1 MRAFCPPKNTPE
13 KDIVMTPEYL
23 AKDIIR
29 HFNPTGIIL
38 DPSRGTG
45 AFYDNFPTLHDSLC
59 TKDWCELGENKDFLN
74 YNRKVD
80 WIITNPPWS
89 KMQLFLEHGMKISDN
104 IVYLTTINHYTT
116 KRRIREMRSYGFSVK
131 EIYCV
136 DTPKKPW
143 PQLGFQLAA
152 VHTQRGYTGGTIWSY
167 DSDMP
172 LINVS
177 QEIDTPLTRVL

>member
-23 AKDIIR
+23 AKEIIEY
-29 HFNPTGIIL
+29 FNPFGVIL

-45 AFYDNFPTLHDSLC
+45 AFYDNFPGENNE
-59 TKDWCELGENKDFLN
+59 WCELAEGKDFLTYSN
-74 YNRKVD
+74 KVD

-89 KMQLFLEHGMKISDN
+89 KMQEFLAHGMRIADN

-116 KRRIREMRSYGFSVK
+116 KKRIRDMRGAGFAIK
-131 EIYCV
+131 EIYNV
-136 DTPKKPW
+136 PTPMKAW

-152 VHTQRGYTGGTIWSY
+152 IHTQRGYTGDIKFSY
-167 DSDMP
+167 SP
-172 LINVS
+172 H
-177 QEIDTPLTRVL
+177 LT

>member
-13 KDIVMTPEYL
+13 KDLVMTPEYL

-29 HFNPTGIIL
+29 HFNPTGKIL
-38 DPSRGTG
+38 DPSRGAG
-45 AFYDNFPTLHDSLC
+45 AFYDNFDTDN
-59 TKDWCELGENKDFLN
+59 KDWFELGEGKDFIN
-74 YNRKVD
+74 YSEKVD

-89 KMQLFLEHGMKISDN
+89 KMQVFLEHGMKVADN

-116 KRRIREMRSYGFSVK
+116 KKRIRDMRNYNFAIK

-136 DTPKKPW
+136 STPSKPW

-152 VHTQRGYTGGTIWSY
+152 VHTQKGYEGGI
-167 DSDMP
+167 DMTYSVE
-172 LINVS
+172 LS
-177 QEIDTPLTRVL
+177 QPIL

>member
-13 KDIVMTPEYL
+13 KDIVMTPQYL

-152 VHTQRGYTGGTIWSY
+152 VHTQRGYTGGTVWSY

>member
-23 AKDIIR
+23 AKEIIEY
-29 HFNPTGIIL
+29 FNPFGVIL

-45 AFYDNFPTLHDSLC
+45 AFYDNFPGENNE
-59 TKDWCELGENKDFLN
+59 WCELAEQKDFLTFN
-74 YNRKVD
+74 KKVD

-89 KMQLFLEHGMKISDN
+89 KMQEFLAHGMRIADN

-116 KRRIREMRSYGFSVK
+116 KKRIRDMRGAGFAIK
-131 EIYCV
+131 EIYNV
-136 DTPKKPW
+136 PTPMKPW

-152 VHTQRGYTGGTIWSY
+152 VHTQRGYTGDIKFSY
-167 DSDMP
+167 SP
-172 LINVS
+172 H
-177 QEIDTPLTRVL
+177 LT

>member
-23 AKDIIR
+23 AKEIIEY
-29 HFNPTGIIL
+29 FNPFGVIL

-45 AFYDNFPTLHDSLC
+45 AFYDNFPGENNE
-59 TKDWCELGENKDFLN
+59 WCELAEQKDFLTFN
-74 YNRKVD
+74 KKVD

-89 KMQLFLEHGMKISDN
+89 KMQEFLAHGMRIADN

-116 KRRIREMRSYGFSVK
+116 KKRIRDMRGAGFAIK
-131 EIYCV
+131 EIYNV
-136 DTPKKPW
+136 PTPMKPW

-152 VHTQRGYTGGTIWSY
+152 IHTQRGYTGDIKFSY
-167 DSDMP
+167 SP
-172 LINVS
+172 H
-177 QEIDTPLTRVL
+177 LT

>member
-23 AKDIIR
+23 AKEIIE
-29 HFNPTGIIL
+29 HYNPSGVIL

-45 AFYDNFPTLHDSLC
+45 AFYDNFQSDE
-59 TKDWCELGENKDFLN
+59 KDWCELAEEKDFLT
-74 YNRKVD
+74 YDKKVD

-89 KMQLFLEHGMKISDN
+89 KMRDFMLHGMKVADN

-116 KRRIREMRSYGFSVK
+116 KRRIREMRENNFAIK

-136 DTPKKPW
+136 PTPTKPW

-152 VHTQRGYTGGTIWSY
+152 VHTQRGYDGGITMSY
-167 DSDMP
+167 SPSM
-172 LINVS
+172 
-177 QEIDTPLTRVL
+177 